1 MTTTDYP
8 YTASGLDNVIL
19 RGLRVLT
26 DDAADVVIGIPNIN
40 GLYQLLARE
49 VATKSTGLRPKEVR
63 FLRTQLGMTQA
74 ELAQVV
80 GRDTQTVGRRERGE
94 TAPDQSE
101 EVVIRALALEFVG
114 GRQAVPEMIALARMT
129 TKSASDQPFIID
141 ASDPENYRP
150 VEPLAA

>member
-1 MTTTDYP
+1 MTMTDYR

-19 RGLRVLT
+19 KGLRVLT
-26 DDAADVVIGIPNIN
+26 DDAGDVVISIPNIN
-40 GLYQLLARE
+40 GLHQLLTRE
-49 VATKSTGLRPKEVR
+49 VATKSTGLHPKEIR

-80 GRDTQTVGRRERGE
+80 GRDTQTVGRWERGE

-101 EVVIRALALEFVG
+101 EMVIRALALEFVG

-141 ASDPENYRP
+141 ASDPGNYRP